1 MIRTLKLANCMAGIL
16 LIGGTGSRIE
26 AANNTLSSAEQK
38 AGWILLF
45 DGKDKDTYW
54 RHGETG
60 NTASRWTVED
70 SAMKAV
76 PSYSFLCTKTAYQY
90 SNFEWHAE
98 WKLGRAGNS
107 GLFIRVVQSTY
118 DDGFEYG
125 ILDDVNGGDRGS
137 LSTNAADRLPNGS
150 MPPIK
155 RSGGIYDL
163 YPTTK
168 DGQIGGQFYD
178 GTVARP
184 YNQWS
189 QGVIWAEGNHI
200 EQWLNGKK
208 VVVAEIGSADWNARL
223 KNSKWGSYDP
233 NKWARNPK
241 GSLCMQAHGGSNGE
255 ELVWFR
261 NMKVRPFT
269 PGEALVSPSATP
281 NGGNFSA
288 TVKVGLEVAITG
300 ATIRYTLDGSE
311 PTENS
316 PAYTDSITLTATTTL
331 KAKTFRARFMNSSTT
346 TATFTKGGTSI
357 GTPDLSPV
365 PEAAFTPFSGG
376 FTVRNGNG
384 AMFNAKVLDLRG
396 VEVASFSVGEN
407 TPEYSVRGLKSGV
420 YMVQIQRGTWAQVHK
435 IALN

>member
-1 MIRTLKLANCMAGIL
+1 MSNSKSIAFGLVGIL
-16 LIGGTGSRIE
+16 AAGGAETPF
-26 AANNTLSSAEQK
+26 AALNTLSNAEKK

-60 NTASRWTVED
+60 SNPSRWTVED
-70 SAMKAV
+70 SSMKAV

-137 LSTNAADRLPNGS
+137 LSTNPADRLPNGS

-155 RSGGIYDL
+155 RTGGIYDL

-178 GTVARP
+178 GTVSRP

-233 NKWARNPK
+233 NKWARNAK

-269 PGEALVSPSATP
+269 PGDTLVSPSATP
-281 NGGNFSA
+281 TGGNFSS

-311 PTENS
+311 PTETS
-316 PAYTDSITLTATTTL
+316 PVYTDSISLTATTTL
-331 KAKTFRARFMNSSTT
+331 KAKTFRARFKNSSTT
-346 TATFTKGGTSI
+346 TATFTKSGTAI
-357 GTPDLSPV
+357 GDADLSPV
-365 PEAAFTPFSGG
+365 PEATFTPMQGG
-376 FTVRNGNG
+376 FIVHNGNG
-384 AMFNAKVLDLRG
+384 AVFNAVIRDMRG
-396 VEVASFSVGEN
+396 ARVAAFTVPEK
-407 TPEYSVRGLKSGV
+407 TPAYTVSGLKGGV
-420 YMVQIQRGTWAQVHK
+420 YLVQLQRGAWTQVRK
-435 IALN
+435 LALN